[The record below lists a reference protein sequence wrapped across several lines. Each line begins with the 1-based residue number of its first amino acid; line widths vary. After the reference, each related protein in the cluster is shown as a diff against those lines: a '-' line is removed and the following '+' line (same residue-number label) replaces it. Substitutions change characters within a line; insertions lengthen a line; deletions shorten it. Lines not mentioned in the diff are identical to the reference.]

1 MIKALLNGI
10 LSMLTKVV
18 DIVLTPINLLVANLF
33 PDSAVI
39 IGRFNNFVTFYF
51 TDKIKY
57 FFWMLPTMFRTFLS
71 IYFTFVIT
79 YYTIYYSYVAIKKI
93 FEVIQKVKL
102 W

>member
-18 DIVLTPINLLVANLF
+18 DIVLTPINLLVANIF
-33 PDSAVI
+33 PNSGYI
-39 IGRFNNFVTFYF
+39 INQFDNFVNTYLGSSLAW
-51 TDKIKY
+51 
-57 FFWMLPTMFRTFLS
+57 FFQLLPRLFRNMLA
-71 IYFTFVIT
+71 IYLTFVIT
-79 YYTIYYSYVAIKKI
+79 YYGIYYSYVAIKKI